1 MRAVERASRDANVP
15 AALQGALRA
24 FASIRGR
31 SGNDP
36 GEGDLDG
43 SERELRDLLPFVF
56 RSDSIACAKAH
67 QIVRRLLT
75 SIP

>member
-36 GEGDLDG
+36 DDRELDDH
-43 SERELRDLLPFVF
+43 ERELRALLPRLFGG
-56 RSDSIACAKAH
+56 DAAAH
-67 QIVRRLLT
+67 ARAYAIVRRLLT
-75 SIP
+75 NTP